1 MVRTLTNFE
10 ISTFIFERK
19 IELFPSVM
27 ATARG
32 ISASIASIIEAA
44 AANGGT

>member
-1 MVRTLTNFE
+1 MVRNLTNFE
-10 ISTFIFERK
+10 ILSFIFEIK

-27 ATARG
+27 ATAKG